1 MKRFISESLAAYLE
15 AAADVQTEAL
25 QVLPA
30 WMDVYKEIDQIWR
43 LELFEGATGAAP
55 VASSLCMQSFFF
67 WLASVR
73 VALSG
78 HSSATYPLLRTSL
91 EAACYARR
99 IAQDG
104 ALARVWLDRERDA
117 AGRKACIKAFGSA
130 VAEVAKSFEDEPSF
144 ATSIREMYDAAID
157 FGAHP
162 NPRGILEQ
170 IRMED
175 TDGHTYVTTT
185 AIHSIRS
192 HSAMRSIVA
201 VAEHGYFCIAI
212 CANSLG
218 EPARAATLQQRLD
231 AVILKVQNLVA
242 AYSSG
247 SAAATES

>member
-1 MKRFISESLAAYLE
+1 MNRFFSDPLVAYL
-15 AAADVQTEAL
+15 AAADDVQAEAM
-25 QVLPA
+25 QALPV
-30 WMDVYKEIDQIWR
+30 WMDVYRELDEIWR

-55 VASSLCMQSFFF
+55 VASSLCVQSFFF

-130 VAEVAKSFEDEPSF
+130 VAEVARSFEDEPSF

-170 IRMED
+170 IEMEN
-175 TDGHTYVTTT
+175 TDGHTYVTNT

-192 HSAMRSIVA
+192 HTAMRSILA

-218 EPARAATLQQRLD
+218 EPARVATIQHRLD
-231 AVILKVQNLVA
+231 AVILQVQNLVA

-247 SAAATES
+247 SGAATES